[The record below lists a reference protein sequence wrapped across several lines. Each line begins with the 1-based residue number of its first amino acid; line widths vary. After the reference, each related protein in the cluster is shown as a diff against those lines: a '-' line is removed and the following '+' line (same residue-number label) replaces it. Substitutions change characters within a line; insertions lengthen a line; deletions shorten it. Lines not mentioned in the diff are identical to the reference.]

1 MVSLIDSHA
10 HIHFSDFDDDR
21 DQVVERARDAGVT
34 KIITVGTN
42 ETDSDQALAASRM
55 YPDVWF
61 TVGLH
66 PNDADRG
73 HGALQEIAR
82 LARLEKVVAIGECG
96 LDYYR
101 QRTSPEIQEKALRF
115 QIELA
120 QELGLPLSFH
130 VRDAF
135 ADFWAILDDYSDVRG
150 VVHCFTAGPDELNAA
165 LDRGLF
171 VALNGIMTFTKEEY
185 QLQAARDLPLDRLLL
200 ETDAPYLAP
209 APVRGR
215 RNEPA
220 NVAHTAAFLAQLRGE
235 SLEDLA
241 AATTANAERLFKI

>member
-1 MVSLIDSHA
+1 MTYLIDSHA
-10 HIHFSDFDDDR
+10 HIHFKDFDEDR
-21 DQVVERARDAGVT
+21 DQVVQRAGDAGVT

-42 ETDSDQALAASRM
+42 EIDSDQALAVSRT
-55 YPDVWF
+55 YDNVWF

-82 LARLEKVVAIGECG
+82 QARLDKVVAIGECG

-101 QRTSPEIQEKALRF
+101 QRTSPEQQEKALRF

-120 QELGLPLSFH
+120 RELNLPLSFH

-135 ADFWAILDDYSDVRG
+135 DDFWAILDDYSGARG
-150 VVHCFTAGPDELNAA
+150 VVHCFTAGSDELRAA
-165 LDRGLF
+165 LDRGLY

-185 QLQAARDLPLDRLLL
+185 QLEAARELPLDRLLL

-209 APVRGR
+209 APARGR

-220 NVAHTAAFLAQLRGE
+220 NVVPIADFLARLRGE
-235 SLEDLA
+235 TVAELA
-241 AATTANAERLFKI
+241 AATTANAERLFGI

>member
-1 MVSLIDSHA
+1 MISLIDTHA
-10 HIHFSDFDDDR
+10 HIHFPDFDDDR
-21 DQVVERARDAGVT
+21 DAVVERAKDAGVT

-42 ETDSDQALAASRM
+42 EMDSDQALAASRM
-55 YPDVWF
+55 YGDVWF

-82 LARLEKVVAIGECG
+82 LARLDKVVAIGECG

-101 QRTSPEIQEKALRF
+101 RRTSPEVQEKALRF

-120 QELGLPLSFH
+120 GELNLPLSFH

-135 ADFWAILDDYSDVRG
+135 PDFWAILDDYPAARG
-150 VVHCFTAGPDELNAA
+150 VLHCFTAGPDELRAA
-165 LDRGLF
+165 LDRGLY
-171 VALNGIMTFTKEEY
+171 VALNGIMTFTKEAY
-185 QLQAARDLPLDRLLL
+185 QLDAARQLPLDRLLL
-200 ETDAPYLAP
+200 ETDSPYLAP
-209 APVRGR
+209 APARGR

-220 NVAHTAAFLAQLRGE
+220 TVAAIADFLAQLRGE
-235 SLEDLA
+235 TAAELA